1 MHITQSAIS
10 LNVRDVDASAE
21 FARRHFGFE
30 DQMASDGFVSLG
42 HPTAG
47 VNLIFLATG
56 LSTFRPA
63 EVAGPAG
70 QGLLLVFVVDGL
82 DAEFARIQTS
92 GARVVTPPET
102 EPWGER
108 FCQFADPN
116 GLIWQL
122 VEWVDDVVPT
132 TS

>member
-1 MHITQSAIS
+1 MQISQTAIS
-10 LNVRDVDASAE
+10 LNVADVEASAD
-21 FARRHFGFE
+21 FARDHLGFTE
-30 DQMASDGFVSLG
+30 QMAAEGFVSMA
-42 HPTAG
+42 HQSAG

-70 QGLLLVFVVDGL
+70 QGLLLVFVVEDL
-82 DAEFARIQTS
+82 DAEFERIRS
-92 GARVVTPPET
+92 AGARVVTPPET

-116 GLIWQL
+116 GLVWQL
-122 VEWVDDVVPT
+122 VEWVGDPADR
-132 TS
+132 